1 MSAMSKDEIN
11 VSLFD
16 EVKQLREQI
25 KIKGER
31 IGELEDLCE
40 LSAHENADKDRRIAD
55 LENQLKPRLFWDAS
69 DTEVSHDSIEELIH
83 LRYEDGAKVGD
94 EIEIQRGVLLSNET
108 YVITKIDDEEYSCE
122 YELKGGAE

>member
-16 EVKQLREQI
+16 EVKLLREQI

-69 DTEVSHDSIEELIH
+69 DTEVSHDTVEELIQS
-83 LRYEDGAKVGD
+83 LIEDGAEVGY
-94 EIEIQRGVLLSNET
+94 EVEVQRASLLPNET